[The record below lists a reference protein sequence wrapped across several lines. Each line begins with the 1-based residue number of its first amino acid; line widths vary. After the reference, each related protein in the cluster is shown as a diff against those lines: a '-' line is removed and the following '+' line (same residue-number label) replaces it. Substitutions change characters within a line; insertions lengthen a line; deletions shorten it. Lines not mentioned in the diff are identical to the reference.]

1 LDLSQATKLLT
12 WLDEE
17 HRKDKALLVELQS
30 QIDAQREKAV
40 EQSRQFRDTQA
51 ALTRIEGQLPKMA
64 QLEAAI
70 QSVRTEFAALLTKS
84 AAEQETRQEQR
95 VRADRQEN
103 ETMAR
108 LIRQL
113 QERVESLGSF
123 DASMALLNDQDSKRQ
138 AELTKAFTQLSEINK
153 KINTQD
159 QRMDQLARD
168 AQVLRD
174 AQASSKLAH
183 EELVNQSVT
192 MRAAFDALAPRVD
205 EKFEQLQVMLQEVS
219 KERHLDLQPFLIK
232 QQEQARQAEELGKEI
247 KAIQLP
253 IERWSKQFEEI
264 SIQFERN
271 RKTLYDLHEM
281 ERQMRQQGNEL
292 AELQRLAAERQR
304 VELREWQDNQAKVD
318 EEHTLRVE
326 RLEAWQQKTKEALEQ
341 LEAQAANT
349 KGEIAKYADE
359 LWRVWADFANGQ
371 AQFYTDLKQRRK
383 S

>member
-1 LDLSQATKLLT
+1 MDLSQATKLLT